1 VRVAVIGT
9 RDASHTARPPHGA
22 AQQRADMRRTVGLST
37 RQVNGITERF
47 SPPPTT
53 ETIQSP

>member
-1 VRVAVIGT
+1 VRIAAIGT
-9 RDASHTARPPHGA
+9 RDASYTARPPHVA
-22 AQQRADMRRTVGLST
+22 TQQRADMRHTVGFST
-37 RQVNGITERF
+37 PQTTGITDRL